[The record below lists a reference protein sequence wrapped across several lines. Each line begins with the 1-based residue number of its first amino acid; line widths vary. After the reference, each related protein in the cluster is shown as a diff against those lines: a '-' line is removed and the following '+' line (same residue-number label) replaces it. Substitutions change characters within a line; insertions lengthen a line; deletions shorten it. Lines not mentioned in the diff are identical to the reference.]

1 VAIVD
6 SIIGSPAATLPQA
19 DEMERAGFLADA
31 LLSCADRNGYF
42 HAAATSLLVPPA
54 ALSEVVESI
63 EAYKSEPLLALKA
76 VVPAL
81 KRAARA
87 IDRSLAGAVRS
98 GADVAAYT
106 ALAQGAIS
114 RENSQGILA
123 AYLSSNHQAISAAAA
138 LAADSYN
145 VASAYILELSSMMTA
160 TITQSAKFSISEKAR
175 LFSVAREVVAA
186 VANQG
191 RTPEVF
197 AERASEILH
206 AGSDAAKVAQS
217 LGAFMAEPTDR
228 FQVAVVVD
236 GTVRTEGLQGGVFER
251 VDHGMRVHWRTPHAG
266 SSWPT
271 ADMDLARFCLHHW
284 GIRYSDADTYRHD
297 VDAQV
302 LITEVQAWDGE
313 QARHVALDRA
323 EELVDKINAE
333 HRTSHFGV
341 KRKVMVWP
349 EGNRVAREIFRKTRT
364 LPRTRQ
370 MRISDGPSVSRSL
383 RFASRAAG
391 ERAGSMQV
399 FFSWIAL
406 EYLGRGGAA
415 TPQNLV
421 AKHAPYAVGLVE
433 LRHLISLVWVQVAS
447 HLEPSRL
454 PHEVRHAIKRGD
466 TALTSKSNPN
476 HFDMSKLLALVVAD
490 GGHTDHLES
499 VAGLTKAE
507 AEAAIREWVSVQR
520 QISTFAAFR
529 VRHVR
534 DVLRDDTRFQKHLDE
549 IRLDADEVLQRM
561 RFVRNQ
567 TAHNAGVGSTEH
579 LPLSDAALKV
589 LDAVFEVLPQWNREP
604 QQALIDISARWKA
617 VRTAVTNRLGSRHV
631 SPFDPSGVH
640 LP

>member
-1 VAIVD
+1 MPQVD
-6 SIIGSPAATLPQA
+6 EI
-19 DEMERAGFLADA
+19 ERAVFLADA

-63 EAYKSEPLLALKA
+63 EAYKSEPTLALKA

-81 KRAARA
+81 KRAARS
-87 IDRSLAGAVRS
+87 INRSLAGAVRS
-98 GADVAAYT
+98 GGDVATYIS
-106 ALAQGAIS
+106 LAQGAIS
-114 RENSQGILA
+114 RENSQGLLA
-123 AYLSSNHQAISAAAA
+123 PYLASNHQAISAAAA
-138 LAADSYN
+138 AAADSYN
-145 VASAYILELSSMMTA
+145 HGSAYISELSSMMTV
-160 TITQSAKFSISEKAR
+160 TIRKASKLNVREKA
-175 LFSVAREVVAA
+175 SVFNLAREVVAA

-197 AERASEILH
+197 AERASEVLR
-206 AGSDAAKVAQS
+206 AGSDPAAVAQA
-217 LGAFMAEPTDR
+217 LEAFMAEPTNR
-228 FQVAVVVD
+228 FQVAIVVD

-251 VDHGMRVHWRTPHAG
+251 VDHGGRVQWSTPLTG
-266 SSWPT
+266 SNWPT
-271 ADMDLARFCLHHW
+271 ADMDLARFCLQHW
-284 GIRYSDADTYRHD
+284 GIRYSGADTWRHN

-302 LITEVQAWDGE
+302 LITKVQAWDGE
-313 QARHVALDRA
+313 QARHVALDRG

-333 HRTSHFGV
+333 HRTNHFGV

-349 EGNRVAREIFRKTRT
+349 EGERVAREVFRKSRT
-364 LPRTRQ
+364 LPKTRQ

-406 EYLGRGGAA
+406 EYLGRGGAQ

-433 LRHLISLVWVQVAS
+433 LRHLISLVWVQVTS

-454 PHEVRHAIKRGD
+454 PFEVRHAIKRGD
-466 TALTSKSNPN
+466 AALTSKSNPN
-476 HFDMSKLLALVVAD
+476 HFDMRKLLALVVAD

-499 VAGLTKAE
+499 VAGLTKAD
-507 AEAAIREWVSVQR
+507 ADAAIREWVAVQR
-520 QISTFAAFR
+520 QISSFAAFR

-534 DVLRDDTRFQKHLDE
+534 DLLRDDTRLQKHLNE
-549 IRLDADEVLQRM
+549 IRIDADEVLQRM

-589 LDAVFEVLPQWNREP
+589 LDAVFEVLPQWKREP
-604 QQALIDISARWKA
+604 QQALIDISNRWET
-617 VRTAVTNRLGSRHV
+617 VRTAVTDRAGSRHV
-631 SPFDPSGVH
+631 SPFNPSEV
-640 LP
+640 LVP